1 VDVEVSMNKNRSG
14 RSSSTPQPS
23 GKRVRSSAP
32 AGKRGAPAHPAA
44 KGKRAKRAIG
54 ADVAAA
60 GVPATPEPETT
71 PEDLAASFIAMID
84 QFQAQIPDFQHHD
97 PRDIRRVTAMA
108 RFAPEL
114 VVPTIAAC
122 MSFAPA
128 AQRNLFD
135 IEASQLAIRRQNAFL
150 PVIQRLTALTD
161 GLQFTVNN
169 GAAEAGSQA
178 LDFYSWGKAYIK
190 RPDAAALIP
199 YVDAMSHVVKKVLN
213 HRKPKVAAPPPPAT
227 QLPPGAQ
234 GFLAPNL
241 VPAAPN
247 PVPAEAEGE
256 DEYSDAFNEA
266 LDRATKD

>member
-1 VDVEVSMNKNRSG
+1 MNKNRSG
-14 RSSSTPQPS
+14 RSSSPPQPS

-32 AGKRGAPAHPAA
+32 TGKRGASAHPAA
-44 KGKRAKRAIG
+44 KGKGAKKASG
-54 ADVAAA
+54 AAA

-71 PEDLAASFIAMID
+71 PEELAASFIAMID

-97 PRDIRRVTAMA
+97 PRDIRRVAAMA

-161 GLQFTVNN
+161 GLQFTVSN

-178 LDFYSWGKAYIK
+178 LDFYSWGKSYVK

-213 HRKPKVAAPPPPAT
+213 HRKPKAAAPPPSPT
-227 QLPPGAQ
+227 QMPPGAQ

-241 VPAAPN
+241 VR
-247 PVPAEAEGE
+247 AEAPGE

-266 LDRATKD
+266 LDRATND

>member
-1 VDVEVSMNKNRSG
+1 MRVDVEVRMQKNRSG
-14 RSSSTPQPS
+14 SSSSTPQPS

-32 AGKRGAPAHPAA
+32 TGKRGASAHPAA
-44 KGKRAKRAIG
+44 KGKRAKRASG

-60 GVPATPEPETT
+60 GVPTTPGPETT

-97 PRDIRRVTAMA
+97 PRDVRRVAAMA

-122 MSFAPA
+122 MSFPPA

-135 IEASQLAIRRQNAFL
+135 IEANQLAIRRQNAFL

-178 LDFYSWGKAYIK
+178 LDFYSWGKSYVK

-213 HRKPKVAAPPPPAT
+213 HRKPKAGAPAPPPT
-227 QLPPGAQ
+227 QLPPGARA
-234 GFLAPNL
+234 FLAPNL
-241 VPAAPN
+241 VPREE
-247 PVPAEAEGE
+247 VGE
-256 DEYSDAFNEA
+256 DEYSDSFNEA

>member
-1 VDVEVSMNKNRSG
+1 MDVEVSMNKNRSG

-44 KGKRAKRAIG
+44 KGKRARQAIG
-54 ADVAAA
+54 DGVAAA

-199 YVDAMSHVVKKVLN
+199 YVDAMTHVVKKVLN